1 MRKDE
6 KAMDSQACD
15 SNLTDAH
22 DQKDGRKMAQEPM
35 QTKKPNSTKS
45 SLGHTFL
52 NGAQGKPN
60 PGLGWAGGI
69 FLRKDLPEPQSD
81 KPKRSPKKQ

>member
-1 MRKDE
+1 MKKDD
-6 KAMDSQACD
+6 KAVDSQPCNP
-15 SNLTDAH
+15 NLTDAH
-22 DQKDGRKMAQEPM
+22 DQKEGRKMAQEPT

-45 SLGHTFL
+45 SLVVTPL
-52 NGAQGKPN
+52 NGWQGEPN

-69 FLRKDLPEPQSD
+69 FLRRDLPEPQSD

>member
-15 SNLTDAH
+15 SNLTAAH
-22 DQKDGRKMAQEPM
+22 DQKEGRKVAQEPT

-45 SLGHTFL
+45 LREQTPL
-52 NGAQGKPN
+52 NGWKGELPD
-60 PGLGWAGGI
+60 LGWAGGI
-69 FLRKDLPEPQSD
+69 FLRQDLPEPQSD